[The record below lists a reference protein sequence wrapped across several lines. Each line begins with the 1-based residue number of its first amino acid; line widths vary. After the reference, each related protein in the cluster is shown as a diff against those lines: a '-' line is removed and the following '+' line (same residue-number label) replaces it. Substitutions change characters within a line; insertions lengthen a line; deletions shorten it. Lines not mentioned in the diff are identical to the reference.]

1 MIIAITGCIGS
12 GKSYIANIIQNEF
25 GYDTFS
31 SDIIANNAYFD
42 ETIKNRLN
50 DVFDCIVDGKID
62 KGIIKSKLDEL
73 TISKLNNIIHPY
85 VKDQIIKIK
94 EKYIDNIAFV
104 EVPLLFE
111 SKMETLFDKTLVI
124 SADEALRHKRI
135 KKRNPQNYQNMLK
148 LEKFQL
154 SNEDKVKMA
163 DFVLQSSDDDNK
175 NIQQLTEIVNLIIK
189 K

>member
-1 MIIAITGCIGS
+1 
-12 GKSYIANIIQNEF
+12 
-25 GYDTFS
+25 
-31 SDIIANNAYFD
+31 
-42 ETIKNRLN
+42 
-50 DVFDCIVDGKID
+50 
-62 KGIIKSKLDEL
+62 
-73 TISKLNNIIHPY
+73 
-85 VKDQIIKIK
+85 
-94 EKYIDNIAFV
+94 
-104 EVPLLFE
+104 
-111 SKMETLFDKTLVI
+111 METLFDKTLVI

-135 KKRNPQNYQNMLK
+135 KKRNPQNYQDMLK